1 MKVIPEKRVVRTK
14 PDIYVFIVRSFSYD
28 ICPKSDSKVF
38 GSNKTTGPKQDNQN
52 QLRSPMP
59 EGGEP

>member
-28 ICPKSDSKVF
+28 ICPKSDSI
-38 GSNKTTGPKQDNQN
+38 
-52 QLRSPMP
+52 
-59 EGGEP
+59 